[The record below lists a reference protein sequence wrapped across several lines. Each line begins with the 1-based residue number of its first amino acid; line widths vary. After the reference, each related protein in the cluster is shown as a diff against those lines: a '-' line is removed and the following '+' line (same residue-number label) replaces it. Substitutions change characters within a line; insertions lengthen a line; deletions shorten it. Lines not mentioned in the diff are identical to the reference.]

1 MLFFPYKADVQL
13 NRLPVLTLIVCFVCI
28 FVFAR
33 QVISDNAYNN
43 AVQQY
48 CTQLSSDER
57 SLMRYLVVPAG
68 DSYCDVLIRI
78 RKSTDPEEDIK
89 GLAKNTKPANF
100 YKTREGDVN
109 YIIDTLTSSS
119 QRFKASVP
127 RNLTDKLQFDPNNV
141 SLLTSL
147 TSAFSHGDT
156 SHLVFNLIFFFAF
169 AASVEVITGSIYYL
183 VLFLLCAIG
192 SDYAYAYSV
201 RDLEVALPSI
211 GLSGVVMAMISFLA
225 TVKPDLYIRCFFWFF
240 VFVRRFSVPALAL
253 AVFYI
258 GKNVYEYASVDA
270 DNHINYVAHL
280 SGAAIGFI
288 LGLVYRWRN
297 SDQLST
303 LG

>member
-1 MLFFPYKADVQL
+1 MVFFPYKADVQL

-57 SLMRYLVVPAG
+57 SLMRYLDVPKD

-78 RKSTDPEEDIK
+78 RKATDPKLEIQE
-89 GLAKNTKPANF
+89 LAKNSKPANF
-100 YKTREGDVN
+100 YKTRAGDVN

-127 RNLTDKLQFDPNNV
+127 RNLTDKLQFDPNHTTF
-141 SLLTSL
+141 LTSV

-156 SHLVFNLIFFFAF
+156 SHLVFNLLFFFAF
-169 AASVEVITGSIYYL
+169 AASVEVITGYLYYL
-183 VLFLLCAIG
+183 VFFLLSIFG
-192 SDYAYAYSV
+192 SKFAYAYSV
-201 RDLEVALPSI
+201 YDLEVALPSI
-211 GLSGVVMAMISFLA
+211 GLSGVVMAMMSFLA

-253 AVFYI
+253 AAFYI
-258 GKNVYEYASVDA
+258 GKNIYDYASEDA
-270 DNHINYVAHL
+270 DIHINYVAHL
-280 SGAAIGFI
+280 SGAAIGVVM
-288 LGLVYRWRN
+288 GLVYRLTN
-297 SDQLST
+297 SDHLNR

>member
-1 MLFFPYKADVQL
+1 MIFFPYKADVEL
-13 NRLPVLTLIVCFVCI
+13 DRLPILTLIVCFVCI
-28 FVFAR
+28 LVFAR
-33 QVISDNAYNN
+33 QVVSDQAYNR
-43 AVQQY
+43 AVEQY
-48 CTQLSSDER
+48 CAQLTSDER
-57 SLMRYLVVPAG
+57 SLMRYLVLPAD

-78 RKSTDPEEDIK
+78 RKAADPQLEIK
-89 GLAKNTKPANF
+89 ELAKNSKPANF
-100 YKTREGDVN
+100 YKTRAGDVN
-109 YIIDTLTSSS
+109 YIVDTLTTSS
-119 QRFKASVP
+119 QRFKTSVP

-156 SHLVFNLIFFFAF
+156 SHLVFNLLFFFAF
-169 AASVEVITGSIYYL
+169 AASVEVITGSVYYL
-183 VLFLLCAIG
+183 VFFLLCVFG
-192 SDYAYAYSV
+192 SKFAYAYSV

-258 GKNVYEYASVDA
+258 GKNIYDYASVDA

-280 SGAAIGFI
+280 SGAAIGFM

-297 SDQLST
+297 SDELST